1 MTNPTISQ
9 PAAIRAAS
17 ELVPQRHDRLG
28 RQAINDGYAGA
39 PTLEQIAAELDSE
52 RASAI

>member
-9 PAAIRAAS
+9 PAAIRAVID
-17 ELVPQRHDRLG
+17 LVSQRCGRLG
-28 RQAINDGYAGA
+28 RQTINDNYAPA